1 MRWRG
6 RKVTVKEEIEEAKAP
21 GLSLVGKRTGE
32 ITQAKEGAM
41 NPTQDSPAQALGLW
55 LVG

>member
-1 MRWRG
+1 MRWGG